1 MCGSHLTILM
11 LKKVTRGHRHPIAHS
26 YETHVHFYADD
37 QTVYVTPILAV
48 LFTSDQTDPSLLVT
62 HDWSDKPEMFFI
74 GSARHR
80 HKTRPWTWI
89 VATFLFFGV
98 WRSQMGPNAAARVGS
113 RTRRFDQGRTNPLLA
128 SLASYSRQI
137 RALRCCWCKTENRFA
152 WLHTRLTSLNVL
164 LLHRALRSQD
174 SFLLTVRWLQG
185 RFLPSAD
192 IRLDRGL

>member
-1 MCGSHLTILM
+1 MLYVSPLCGSHLTILM

-89 VATFLFFGV
+89 VATFYFSGSDGLKWVRTLQLESELEQEGLIKGAPI
-98 WRSQMGPNAAARVGS
+98 RSSLHWLPFHVRSERWDAADAKL
-113 RTRRFDQGRTNPLLA
+113 RTG
-128 SLASYSRQI
+128 
-137 RALRCCWCKTENRFA
+137 
-152 WLHTRLTSLNVL
+152 
-164 LLHRALRSQD
+164 
-174 SFLLTVRWLQG
+174 
-185 RFLPSAD
+185 LPGFIPVSPH
-192 IRLDRGL
+192 